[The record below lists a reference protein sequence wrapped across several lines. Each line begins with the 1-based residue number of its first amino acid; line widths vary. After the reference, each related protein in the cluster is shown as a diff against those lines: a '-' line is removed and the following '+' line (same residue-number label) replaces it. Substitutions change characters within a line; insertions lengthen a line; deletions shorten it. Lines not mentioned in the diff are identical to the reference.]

1 MSSEILIENA
11 QLITMS
17 QSERTKKYYED
28 GAILIEDDQI
38 STVGTSNDIDHC
50 ADRVLDAEGQVVLP
64 GLINGHNHHEQSVMK
79 AITRVYPGTTY
90 EWIHEVKMPLMAEMD
105 ADDYYLSNMLTCI
118 ELIKSGVT
126 TSVNH
131 ICQQDPDKLEA
142 FGIEESIR
150 TIKESGLRAVVPIGL
165 SDQFER
171 EDFLATA
178 DRFDDLITNCVDQ
191 WHRTASDRIR
201 IWPGPPGVF
210 STTEAMWE
218 VATRV
223 ADQADEIGIYTHL
236 ASAEWGEVDDVIEY
250 GALRDDF
257 VGAHCV
263 WLTEED
269 ISTMAKADV
278 SAIHNPTYKLG
289 YSNDSEVESFGDG
302 IAPMTDLK
310 REGGTVG
317 IGQDGCMGD
326 TQDLFKEMRNFAF
339 TQHYRYRDKNLFPPT
354 TLLEMATIENATA
367 LRWDDGIGS
376 LEPGKK
382 ADLLVVD
389 LDKVKFDPVL
399 NIPANIV
406 YQATADDVKTVIV
419 DGDIVMEDR
428 NLTTVDEKSLRDRA
442 QIATEELIGRA
453 DLQHLVNKGFDP
465 WINAV
470 SYNKKKSP

>member
-1 MSSEILIENA
+1 MSNELLIENA
-11 QLITMS
+11 QLMTMS
-17 QSERTKKYYED
+17 QSEQTEKYYSD
-28 GAILIEDDQI
+28 GAILIKNDQI
-38 STVGTSNDIDHC
+38 SSVGKSNDIDHR
-50 ADRVLDAEGQVVLP
+50 AERVIDAEGQVVLP
-64 GLINGHNHHEQSVMK
+64 GLINGHNHHEQSLMK

-90 EWIHEVKMPLMAEMD
+90 EWIHEVKMPIMAEMN
-105 ADDYYLSNMLTCI
+105 AEDYYLSNMLTCI

-142 FGIEESIR
+142 FGIEESIS
-150 TIKESGLRAVVPIGL
+150 TVKESGLRAVVPIGL

-171 EDFLATA
+171 EDFLVTA
-178 DRFDDLITNCVDQ
+178 DRFNNLISECVDK
-191 WHRTASDRIR
+191 WHRGASDRIR

-210 STTEAMWE
+210 STTEVMWE
-218 VATRV
+218 VATEI
-223 ADQADEIGIYTHL
+223 ADQADDIGIYTHL
-236 ASAEWGEVDDVIEY
+236 ASADWGEVDDIIDF

-269 ISTMAKADV
+269 ICKMAEADV

-289 YSNDSEVESFGDG
+289 YSNDSKVESFGDG
-302 IAPMTDLK
+302 IAPMTNLK

-339 TQHYRYRDKNLFPPT
+339 TQHYRYRNKNLFPPS

-367 LRWDDGIGS
+367 LLWDDAIGS

-382 ADLLVVD
+382 ADLLIVD

-419 DGDIVMEDR
+419 DGKILMEDR
-428 NLTTVDEKSLRDRA
+428 NLSSIDEESVRERA
-442 QIATEELIGRA
+442 QTATENIIKRA
-453 DLQHLVNKGFDP
+453 DLDHLVDKGFDP
-465 WINAV
+465 WTNNV
-470 SYNKKKSP
+470 SFTT